1 MLQAAEPRLILAS
14 QSTARALLLR
24 DAGIVFEVAAAH
36 IDEAEIKQGA
46 QAEGLSAEDTAIL
59 LADMKARRIARR
71 APDALV
77 IGCDQLLVCDGVWFD
92 KPADLDM
99 ARRQLQRLRGRDHM
113 LVTAVL
119 CRIGEQRIWH
129 HVARPRLTMR
139 AFSDGFLEAYLARE
153 NAALLGCVGAY
164 RLEGMGI
171 HLFDRIDGAQPAI
184 LGLPLLELLGFL
196 RQRGVVPA

>member
-1 MLQAAEPRLILAS
+1 
-14 QSTARALLLR
+14 
-24 DAGIVFEVAAAH
+24 
-36 IDEAEIKQGA
+36 
-46 QAEGLSAEDTAIL
+46 
-59 LADMKARRIARR
+59 
-71 APDALV
+71 
-77 IGCDQLLVCDGVWFD
+77 
-92 KPADLDM
+92 
-99 ARRQLQRLRGRDHM
+99 M